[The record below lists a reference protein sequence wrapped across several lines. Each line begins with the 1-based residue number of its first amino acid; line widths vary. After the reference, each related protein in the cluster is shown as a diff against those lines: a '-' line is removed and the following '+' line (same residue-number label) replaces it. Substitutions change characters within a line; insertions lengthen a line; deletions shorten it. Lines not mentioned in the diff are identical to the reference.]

1 MDVVPI
7 KSIEIYPSYCY
18 NIAIRRLLHMDYQIL
33 RDIALKYADHKL
45 NDRLPLDAKMI
56 ATNTGITLI
65 TKTDYCKNRRAKIPE
80 NVLALLVSVAGSP
93 TIVYDD
99 TSIHNNYP
107 IAHEIA
113 HYLLRHY
120 RDGRFEESDAE
131 LLACILVA
139 PSDLLIHNKYFNTVL
154 ISSECEIDIE
164 IAGNYL
170 NTLEKYDDE
179 YHFAY
184 ATESLEERDANLE
197 RAMKKAKEAE
207 NAKTNKKLII
217 LVSLYIIFF
226 SLVFCGMRIYL
237 RSIDKH
243 YPEPIFSPMTEVDA
257 QVYITKNGEK
267 YHVQDCPYIKDKE
280 TISMTIEQAEE
291 VGFEACKYCNPD
303 K

>member
-1 MDVVPI
+1 
-7 KSIEIYPSYCY
+7 
-18 NIAIRRLLHMDYQIL
+18 MDYQIL

-179 YHFAY
+179 YHFAN
-184 ATESLEERDANLE
+184 ATEFQEERDANLE
-197 RAMKKAKEAE
+197 RAMQKAQERESARKAKSRGHL
-207 NAKTNKKLII
+207 LI
-217 LVSLYIIFF
+217 LYAFLLTMVLPIFG
-226 SLVFCGMRIYL
+226 LPIYL
-237 RSIDKH
+237 DYMEKN
-243 YPEPIFSPMTEVDA
+243 YPAISSPSFQNIVEDRK
-257 QVYITKNGEK
+257 VYITKNGEK